1 MIMFTSLIRK
11 IIEKGNGIN
20 PFYGDFAGA
29 FDGFGEE
36 DGDDGSEAIKISATR
51 KQVVVYN

>member
-1 MIMFTSLIRK
+1 MFTSLIRK